1 MNINPKIIY
10 EQYIEGTNFKSALGN
25 KGLFE
30 QNRINE
36 RFYIGDQW
44 YGAKCGN
51 DRPLVRH
58 NIIKRIGDYKMSQI
72 LNGPTSVRFSAEGIP
87 TNNEIKDGS
96 STEDINRMMNILSD
110 YFTVTSERVKLDSL
124 MEKTLKNSYISGTG
138 IIYTYW
144 DSNVPT
150 GLFADSEKSLP
161 IKGDICCEVLNV
173 EDVVF
178 ADPYSED
185 VQKQPY
191 VIMSC
196 RKNEDEVLKDARIHG
211 AGLSTLS
218 LLADEAENGK
228 INVYTKLWRKY
239 KRDGSYSVFASK
251 TTEKTVI
258 RNEFDTGL
266 SYYPL
271 SVFKWESKNNSAY
284 GESEI
289 TYLIPNQI
297 AINRMI
303 TANVWSAMTT
313 GMPIMLVN
321 GDTVPEKITNEP
333 GQIIKVF
340 GSNED
345 VEGAVKYVSPPSFMK
360 DFGDSINSLIN
371 NTLTQSGANEVALG
385 DSKADNAT
393 ALITLRDS
401 ALMPLQTVK
410 KRFYCFIEELSR
422 IWADFWVTYYGKR
435 KLKLTSKNGNS
446 YLDFDAERFRGI
458 IISAKTDVNTEAVYN
473 EKECLQTL
481 LTLFE
486 KGIINREQL
495 ISRMPEGIIPD
506 ISGLLNDDKEV
517 SENDRN

>member
-10 EQYIEGTNFKSALGN
+10 NEYIEGTNYKSAMGN

-30 QNRINE
+30 QSRINE

-51 DRPLVRH
+51 ERPLVRH
-58 NIIKRIGDYKMSQI
+58 NVIKRIGDYKMSQI
-72 LNGPTSVRFSAEGIP
+72 LSGPTSVKFTAEGIP
-87 TNNEIKDGS
+87 TDTENHADS
-96 STEDINRMMNILSD
+96 SFDDINRMMEIFSD
-110 YFTVTSERVKLDSL
+110 YFSVTAERVNLWAL
-124 MEKTLKNSYISGTG
+124 TEKALKNSYISGTG

-144 DSNVPT
+144 DSTVPT
-150 GLFADSEKSLP
+150 GLFADKGNTMP
-161 IKGDICCEVLNV
+161 IKGDIGCEVLNI
-173 EDVVF
+173 ENVVF
-178 ADPYSED
+178 GDPYNENI
-185 VQKQPY
+185 QNQPY
-191 VIMSC
+191 IILSS
-196 RKNEDEVLKDARIHG
+196 RKNEEEVLRDARIHG

-218 LLADEAENGK
+218 LIAEEARDGK
-228 INVYTKLWRKY
+228 ITVYTKLLRKH
-239 KRDGSYSVFASK
+239 KKDGSFAIFASK
-251 TTEKTVI
+251 TTENNVI

-266 SYYPL
+266 SLYPI
-271 SVFKWESKNNSAY
+271 SVFKWETKNNSPY

-321 GDTVPEKITNEP
+321 GDTVNEKITNDP

-345 VEGAVKYVSPPSFMK
+345 VAGAVKYVSPPSFIK
-360 DFGDSINSLIN
+360 DFGESIDSLIS

-410 KRFYCFIEELSR
+410 KRFYSFIEELSR
-422 IWADFWVTYYGKR
+422 IWADFWVAYYGNR
-435 KLKLTSKNGNS
+435 KLKLTSKNGNR
-446 YLDFDAERFRGI
+446 YLDFEADKYNGLIF
-458 IISAKTDVNTEAVYN
+458 SAKVDMNTETAYS

-481 LTLFE
+481 ITLFE

-495 ISRMPEGIIPD
+495 LTRMPDGIIPN
-506 ISGLLNDDKEV
+506 IAGLLADNKEV
-517 SENDRN
+517 S